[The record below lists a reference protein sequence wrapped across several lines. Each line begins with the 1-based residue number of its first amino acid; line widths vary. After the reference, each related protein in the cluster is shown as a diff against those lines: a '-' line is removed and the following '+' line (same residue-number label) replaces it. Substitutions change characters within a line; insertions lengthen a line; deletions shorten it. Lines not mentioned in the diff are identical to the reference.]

1 MKYLV
6 DTHILLWTLLEPDK
20 LSSDILRVFDQVN
33 EQGAEIQVSNIKF
46 WEISLKYKLGK
57 LSLNKLTPLDIF
69 EAAKNS
75 HFKIINIDAITTASL
90 YKLPLSDHKDPFDRM
105 LIWYA
110 IQNNITL
117 ISRDSLFNFYHK
129 EGLKVVK

>member
-20 LSSDILRVFDQVN
+20 LSSNILHIFDQAAK
-33 EQGAEIQVSNIKF
+33 QCDEIQVSNINF

-57 LSLNKLTPLDIF
+57 LNLNNLTPLDIY
-69 EAAKNS
+69 EAAKKS
-75 HFKIINIDAITTASL
+75 HFKVINIDALTTASL
-90 YKLPLSDHKDPFDRM
+90 YKLPLGEHKDPFDRM

-110 IQNNITL
+110 IQNNITF
-117 ISRDSLFNFYHK
+117 ISRDKLFKLYQN
-129 EGLKVVK
+129 EGLMVIK